1 MSNQFLIKKSK
12 SFSEFNKFAIDFIL
26 YYNNISINNNE
37 YINNPTCSNEKKKI
51 QIGNYEIGQEIGSG
65 AFGKVLLAKHIETQ
79 ETVAIKILDK
89 EILSQT
95 PEDLEL
101 VQQEINILKIV
112 KHKYIA
118 QLYEIL
124 ETSNY
129 YFIVMEYC
137 EGKDLMDYILK
148 RTRLNEYEA
157 LKIFQQLINVLLYL
171 HSQNIVHR
179 DVKIDNMLLDR
190 NNNLKLVDFGLS
202 TKYYD
207 NELLTQPCGTVVYA
221 APEVLVGHQYHG
233 MLADVWSSGIVLFGM
248 LCGFLP
254 FCDQNDEINKQNIL
268 NGRIYLPNFLSP
280 SVKDLLM
287 HMLDTNPMNRYTLQE
302 IRDHEWFN
310 QLEVNM
316 IPGIIIGYNK
326 IPIDKNILKICE
338 KFGKNKDVIE
348 KSVKENKCDEYNALY
363 YLLVKKLNK
372 EGVESISDFSSKM
385 FIDFIMNDS
394 NVIKEDD
401 NNMIEKNFEEEN
413 EKKNCF
419 GMIYNNNCN
428 NNNVKENLNKNFT
441 LMSNYSGNDLSTRDS
456 NKFIILNKVIGNN
469 YNNNNNVVINN
480 NNNINNENINK
491 KEINNNENNNYLNIN
506 NKEKSINKNNK
517 NEINKTEI
525 NSKKTNSNN
534 SSNYNENKNIKIKQF
549 NNNNNKNILVT
560 KNDKINNKKNEKLN
574 SKIKQIEIKNDNNK
588 TLFKKNKPMIKE
600 KKKKQITNYVSKS
613 IEHKDLNNNKYE
625 LLEIQNKL
633 QEMYKKKKNNIKKYS
648 KINSVLFSSLNNN
661 NNTHNNN
668 THNNNFNKKNLSLNS
683 SKKNSL
689 LNSKEKDK
697 NKYNNKKNNKD
708 NSISPIN
715 KPSKKFYSQKEII
728 EISNR
733 LYTSNIGNNINKN
746 NNNNTNNNIILQ
758 KNKSFNEI
766 NNNINKINNN
776 NNNNKNKFE
785 KISPFKKSHKLLHSE
800 INNFNLKNNYS
811 LIILSERNKKRN
823 KKNNNN
829 KNKSILN
836 QSMDEN
842 KQNLNKY
849 SNIINNINNITNN
862 DLKNNKKKIEILNKN
877 ISIMKQKL
885 LENKN
890 SINNNNNK
898 IKFQKL
904 NDKSIKSNNK
914 VLSKSI
920 LLDNKNNNIKKKF
933 SSSNSQ
939 KKIVDEKYNND
950 NKNLID
956 ENNNNKFYLIKVQKF
971 KNSRKDNNNSN
982 ITNISKNENSSSFNN
997 SLNKYN
1003 NNYSQYITNNY
1014 SRIYN
1019 YNNNNNSNNNNH
1031 NFNGKSIIIRNRL
1044 KPFKKTDDSF
1054 DYLSINLNN
1063 SFVNSSILN
1072 NNNNNYSFNNNNNNN
1087 NNEYYIPYY
1096 NNGPIDLSCIYF
1108 GNLKNIIKNINEKMK
1123 KKNFY
1128 SIQNKSNKI
1137 HFSKKDIFFDLEI
1150 YKLHNNNVF
1159 YFKILK
1165 KKGIFSCNL
1174 SQILN

>member
-1 MSNQFLIKKSK
+1 MSKQFLIKKSK
-12 SFSEFNKFAIDFIL
+12 SFSAFNKFAIDFIL
-26 YYNNISINNNE
+26 YHNNLSINNNE

-51 QIGNYEIGQEIGSG
+51 KIGNYEIGQEIGSG

-124 ETSNY
+124 ETTNY

-148 RTRLNEYEA
+148 RTRLNEFEA

-233 MLADVWSSGIVLFGM
+233 MLADVWSSGIALFGM

-268 NGRIYLPNFLSP
+268 NGKIYLPNFLSP

-287 HMLDTNPMNRYTLQE
+287 HMLDVNPMNRYTLQE
-302 IRDHEWFN
+302 IRDHQWFN

-394 NVIKEDD
+394 NVIREDD
-401 NNMIEKNFEEEN
+401 NNINDNFDEKEEN

-419 GMIYNNNCN
+419 GMIYNN

-469 YNNNNNVVINN
+469 NYNNNVI
-480 NNNINNENINK
+480 NNNINNDININK
-491 KEINNNENNNYLNIN
+491 KEINNNENINNNNNNEKNIN
-506 NKEKSINKNNK
+506 NKT
-517 NEINKTEI
+517 EINKIEI

-534 SSNYNENKNIKIKQF
+534 SNNYNENKNIKIKQF

-560 KNDKINNKKNEKLN
+560 KNDKINNKKNEKLS
-574 SKIKQIEIKNDNNK
+574 SKIKQIEIKNDNNNNNK

-600 KKKKQITNYVSKS
+600 KKKKQIAGYISKS
-613 IEHKDLNNNKYE
+613 IEHKDLNKNKYE

-661 NNTHNNN
+661 NNNNN
-668 THNNNFNKKNLSLNS
+668 HNNNFNKKNLSLNS

-689 LNSKEKDK
+689 ITSKEKDK
-697 NKYNNKKNNKD
+697 NLHNNKKNNKD
-708 NSISPIN
+708 NSISPII
-715 KPSKKFYSQKEII
+715 KTSKKFYSQKEII

-733 LYTSNIGNNINKN
+733 LYTSNIGNNNNKN
-746 NNNNTNNNIILQ
+746 NNNNIILP
-758 KNKSFNEI
+758 KNKSFNEL
-766 NNNINKINNN
+766 NNNNKKN

-785 KISPFKKSHKLLHSE
+785 KISPFKKSHKLLHSD
-800 INNFNLKNNYS
+800 INNFNLRNNYS
-811 LIILSERNKKRN
+811 LILLSERNNKRN

-829 KNKSILN
+829 KNKSLLN
-836 QSMDEN
+836 QSMDEK

-849 SNIINNINNITNN
+849 SNIINNNNIISNN
-862 DLKNNKKKIEILNKN
+862 DSNNKKKKIEILNKS

-885 LENKN
+885 LENK
-890 SINNNNNK
+890 INNNNNK
-898 IKFQKL
+898 KIMKFYKL
-904 NDKSIKSNNK
+904 NDKIIKSNNK

-939 KKIVDEKYNND
+939 TKIIINDKYSYENN
-950 NKNLID
+950 NLIN
-956 ENNNNKFYLIKVQKF
+956 ENNNNNNNKSYLIKVKKF
-971 KNSRKDNNNSN
+971 KNSRKENNNSN
-982 ITNISKNENSSSFNN
+982 ITNNSKNENSSSFNN

-1019 YNNNNNSNNNNH
+1019 YNNNNSNNH
-1031 NFNGKSIIIRNRL
+1031 NYNGKSIIIRNRL

-1063 SFVNSSILN
+1063 SFVNGSISN
-1072 NNNNNYSFNNNNNNN
+1072 NNNNNFSFNNNNNV
-1087 NNEYYIPYY
+1087 NNECYIPFY

-1108 GNLKNIIKNINEKMK
+1108 GNIKNIIKNLNEKMK
-1123 KKNFY
+1123 KKNFF
-1128 SIQNKSNKI
+1128 SIQNKSNKF
-1137 HFSKKDIFFDLEI
+1137 HFSKKDIYFDLEI
-1150 YKLHNNNVF
+1150 YKLQNNNVF

-1165 KKGIFSCNL
+1165 KKGSFSCNL